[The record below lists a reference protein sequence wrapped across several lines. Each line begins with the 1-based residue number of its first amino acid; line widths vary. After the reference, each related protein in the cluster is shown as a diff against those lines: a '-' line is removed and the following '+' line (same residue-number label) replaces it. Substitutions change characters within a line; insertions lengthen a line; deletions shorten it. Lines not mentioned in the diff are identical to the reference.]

1 MLMLLPSPDATLLL
15 LLAARA
21 RGIEVPAPTAIEEA
35 SGDWL
40 KEGLLLI
47 LLMLMLLSSPD
58 ATLLLLLTAC
68 ARRIG
73 VPRRCHCRQAK
84 RQRDERGPAGR
95 ARTTPVLAL
104 DENLKLARLCQH
116 RGGEAC
122 GESCARGARGVR
134 GAFVRPAHEG

>member
-73 VPRRCHCRQAK
+73 VPRRCRCRQAK

-104 DENLKLARLCQH
+104 DETRRLELARPC
-116 RGGEAC
+116 RRREC